1 MLDGDGDGDT
11 PKVPRKLP
19 GKEDGPDGGRSPENQ
34 DVLSSAPGPSRM
46 SKLRPRTFR
55 METSDPPERRS
66 EVSETRRRG
75 SGDGDGD
82 AVPAGTD
89 GSKSPSENRPSMDWS
104 EGGPA
109 LMGRGGR
116 SIHVSSAVVM
126 AIVGFLER
134 HPSTYI

>member
-1 MLDGDGDGDT
+1 
-11 PKVPRKLP
+11 
-19 GKEDGPDGGRSPENQ
+19 
-34 DVLSSAPGPSRM
+34 
-46 SKLRPRTFR
+46 
-55 METSDPPERRS
+55 METSSDPPERRS

-75 SGDGDGD
+75 SGDGD

-109 LMGRGGR
+109 LTGRGGG

-134 HPSTYI
+134 RPSTYI